1 MAKKILITGGIK
13 SGKSS
18 YALELA
24 DKYEGEKTFLAT
36 ARAFDNEMAEK
47 IKRHKAERSDDY
59 KTIEEPV
66 KVGKIISKINTPLL
80 IIDCITIWLSNLYFE
95 TEEEQRNFL
104 INDFFENLNK
114 YKGDLIVVTNE
125 VGGGII
131 PENKMSRNYQSVL
144 GKLNQRIAAV
154 SDEVYVL
161 ISGVP
166 MKIK

>member
-47 IKRHKAERSDDY
+47 IKRHKAERPDDY

-66 KVGKIISKINTPLL
+66 EVGKIISKVNTPLL
-80 IIDCITIWLSNLYFE
+80 LIDCITIWLSNLYFE
-95 TEEEQRNFL
+95 TGEEQRNFL
-104 INDFFENLNK
+104 ISEFFENLHK

>member
-13 SGKSS
+13 SGKSR

-66 KVGKIISKINTPLL
+66 KVGKKISKVNTPLL
-80 IIDCITIWLSNLYFE
+80 LIDCITIWLSNLYFE
-95 TEEEQRNFL
+95 TDEEQRDFQ
-104 INDFFENLNK
+104 ISEFFENLHN

>member
-1 MAKKILITGGIK
+1 MITGGIK

-66 KVGKIISKINTPLL
+66 KVGKIISKINTPYL
-80 IIDCITIWLSNLYFE
+80 
-95 TEEEQRNFL
+95 
-104 INDFFENLNK
+104 
-114 YKGDLIVVTNE
+114 
-125 VGGGII
+125 
-131 PENKMSRNYQSVL
+131 
-144 GKLNQRIAAV
+144 
-154 SDEVYVL
+154 
-161 ISGVP
+161 
-166 MKIK
+166 